1 VLKKNKLV
9 TYAHSFVVKNTK
21 TDAVSIQVSE
31 QVPLSTDDR
40 IKVNVLEPELRKQKV
55 RCPLPFGHALLNDSN
70 NVEWHVSLAPE
81 TEVELK
87 LVYSVEYPLQDD
99 VLGLPKS

>member
-1 VLKKNKLV
+1 MHSCSHQPMPCDPLQELGMLKLLQ
-9 TYAHSFVVKNTK
+9 YCHL
-21 TDAVSIQVSE
+21 QVIIH
-31 QVPLSTDDR
+31 Q
-40 IKVNVLEPELRKQKV
+40 PELRKQNV

-70 NVEWHVSLAPE
+70 NVEWHASLAPE
-81 TEVELK
+81 TEAELK